1 MGKTVLSHLEKQIEE
16 LHIACHE
23 KCEELFR
30 AGDGSIRET
39 LDAKQW
45 EKVVCHQAEYLINSI
60 TVESVNRRTDTNAP
74 YMYLKVMFEDESWQ
88 GVRIYLPDA
97 VEA

>member
-1 MGKTVLSHLEKQIEE
+1 MSKTALSHLEKQIEE
-16 LHIACHE
+16 LRIACRE
-23 KCEELFR
+23 KYEELFR

-39 LDAKQW
+39 LDAEQW
-45 EKVVCHQAEYLINSI
+45 EKVVCHQSEYLINSV
-60 TVESVNRRTDTNAP
+60 TVKSVNKRTDTNAP
-74 YMYLKVMFEDESWQ
+74 YMYLKVMFEDETCQ